1 MEHDCIDGAE
11 KQLLRLANETVSNEK
26 LCEKLKRENAKLDS
40 DIKTLEEEL
49 KELKSKNEDLV
60 SQEREL
66 EKKTSSARDAHKMYG
81 HIAPGDITH
90 QDVILSFDN
99 FFKTTLRN
107 LPRQLSAQSK
117 EKYEVWHMT
126 SDIVETSFEHCKDAI
141 IKKINDKIAD
151 LFRAFH
157 IFVNE
162 LCKEEIE
169 QKHQG
174 DNDESKEQNKMN
186 MSKIKKN
193 LRSTCALLSIDD
205 DDADTYIDLI
215 VAIVTQIDPKDY
227 TTFIKDGKKS
237 DDQP

>member
-66 EKKTSSARDAHKMYG
+66 EK
-81 HIAPGDITH
+81 
-90 QDVILSFDN
+90 
-99 FFKTTLRN
+99 
-107 LPRQLSAQSK
+107 QLSAQSK

-141 IKKINDKIAD
+141 IKKISEKLKFELTVFRSTGSVDDKIAD

-169 QKHQG
+169 QKHQ
-174 DNDESKEQNKMN
+174 
-186 MSKIKKN
+186 